1 MVAMARNWGAL
12 LVGMLLMHAAHSV
25 HAQSPTYKCVQRGRV
40 TYSQTL
46 CPGGREL
53 GAQGRKRV
61 NVQYQTPP
69 QNRATAMRRAQL
81 PQEARNEC
89 KALDARMPRQE
100 AELKAMGTAAT
111 PHDEIPLVS
120 SRKRFRELGC

>member
-1 MVAMARNWGAL
+1 MVARAKTWGVL
-12 LVGMLLMHAAHSV
+12 LAGLLMLQGADAV
-25 HAQSPTYKCVQRGRV
+25 HAQTPMYKCVQHGRV

-53 GAQGRKRV
+53 GGQGRKRV
-61 NVQYQTPP
+61 TVRYQTPP
-69 QNRATAMRRAQL
+69 QDRATAMRRAQL

-100 AELKAMGTAAT
+100 AQLKAMGSAAT
-111 PHDEIPLVS
+111 AHDEVPLVN
-120 SRKRFRELGC
+120 SRERFRELGC

>member
-1 MVAMARNWGAL
+1 MVAMAKTWGAL
-12 LVGMLLMHAAHSV
+12 LVGLLVLHAADAAD
-25 HAQSPTYKCVQRGRV
+25 AQTPTYKCVQRGRV
-40 TYSQTL
+40 TYSQTM

-53 GAQGRKRV
+53 GGKKRV
-61 NVQYQTPP
+61 TVRYQTPP

-81 PQEARNEC
+81 PQEARSEC

-100 AELKAMGTAAT
+100 AELKAMGTAVT
-111 PHDEIPLVS
+111 PHDELPLVS

>member
-1 MVAMARNWGAL
+1 MVAMAKTWGVL
-12 LVGMLLMHAAHSV
+12 LAGLLMLQAADIV
-25 HAQSPTYKCVQRGRV
+25 DAQAPMYKCVQRGRV

-46 CPGGREL
+46 CPGGREF
-53 GAQGRKRV
+53 GGKKRV
-61 NVQYQTPP
+61 TVRYQTPP

-81 PQEARNEC
+81 PQEARSEC

-100 AELKAMGTAAT
+100 AELKAIGTAAT
-111 PHDEIPLVS
+111 PHDELPLVS